1 MMRTMTEGVRP
12 TVPPTASATTRP
24 VALFRYA
31 ITAGGRGWRLAVGAL
46 GFAGHQLGEV
56 MVPVAVGLVVDRAI
70 APGNSRELLSTVLLL
85 AAVFVLLI
93 ASWQTADRMI
103 TRVHARGEHALR
115 QWTVA
120 SVLRRSR
127 VRRAPGEVLTISSAD
142 AAQVA
147 GFSWVVGEQA
157 GAVAALVAAGVVLAS
172 ISWSLVGGVL
182 LCTVLQI
189 VLVHRMS
196 GRLRRRSYEAQVQAA
211 RIDALGTDFA
221 LGLRAL
227 EALGATE
234 EANARYRAE
243 SAIAA
248 RAAYRADRANT
259 ALSTVNS
266 LASGLAFAGIAAIAG
281 TLALHQ
287 DISIGAFII
296 GVGLAQAVRR
306 PLQAIGYLPG
316 SVAAK
321 HGSARRVGEL
331 LDQSSDSAQ
340 PESTALPARTAPPA
354 STVRPVEATPEGH
367 PTVHLAWGGLDLPI
381 VPGLVVGIHAGDA
394 AATDLADL
402 LGARRPPLPGELVI
416 DGTDAVVLAAAD
428 LRRIVFAPPHNS
440 AVFSGTLRDNLAG
453 DGQRPITDGDPVIA
467 ASGLDEVVAR
477 LPGGLDESAGEN
489 GGRLSGGQRQRVLLA
504 RALRTPHPVVVLHNP
519 TTAIDPVTET
529 RIARTSVA
537 HLRSEGRT
545 VVLITASPVLLSS
558 CDEVHVVA
566 PDGPRGPHR

>member
-1 MMRTMTEGVRP
+1 MISTGTSPE
-12 TVPPTASATTRP
+12 TSTAPPMARAATRP
-24 VALFRYA
+24 GALFRYA
-31 ITAGGRGWRLAVGAL
+31 VTASGRGWRLAVGAL

-56 MVPVAVGLVVDRAI
+56 MVPVVVGLVIDRAI
-70 APGNSRELLSTVLLL
+70 APGNSRQLMSTVLLL

-120 SVLRRSR
+120 SVLRGTR
-127 VRRAPGEVLTISSAD
+127 VRRAPGEVVTVSSAD

-147 GFSWVVGEQA
+147 GLSWVVGEQA
-157 GAVAALVAAGVVLAS
+157 GAVTALVAAGVVLAS
-172 ISWSLVGGVL
+172 ISWLLVGGVL
-182 LCTVLQI
+182 LCTLLQV

-196 GRLRRRSYEAQVQAA
+196 GRLRRRSYEAQLQAA

-234 EANARYRAE
+234 EANERYRAE

-266 LASGLAFAGIAAIAG
+266 LAAGLAFVGVAAIAG
-281 TLALHQ
+281 ALALRG
-287 DISIGAFII
+287 DISVGAFII

-306 PLQAIGYLPG
+306 PLQAIGYVPG

-340 PESTALPARTAPPA
+340 PTSTAQTAVP
-354 STVRPVEATPEGH
+354 RQEGH
-367 PTVHLAWGGLDLPI
+367 PTLHLAWGSLDLSLI
-381 VPGLVVGIHAGDA
+381 PGRVVGIHTSDA

-402 LGARRPPLPGELVI
+402 LGARRPPLPGELMI
-416 DGTDAVVLAAAD
+416 DEMDAVVLPAAD
-428 LRRIVFAPPHNS
+428 LRRVVFAPPHNS
-440 AVFSGTLRDNLAG
+440 AVFSGTVRDNLAV
-453 DGQRPITDGDPVIA
+453 DDQRPLTDDDPVIA

-477 LPGGLDESAGEN
+477 LPNGLDESAGES

-504 RALRTPHPVVVLHNP
+504 RALRSPHPVVVLHNP

-529 RIARTSVA
+529 RIAHTGVA
-537 HLRSEGRT
+537 YLRSKGRT
-545 VVLITASPVLLSS
+545 VVVIASSPVLLSS
-558 CDEVHVVA
+558 CDEVHVVD
-566 PDGPRGPHR
+566 PDGQWEPNR

>member
-1 MMRTMTEGVRP
+1 MMRTVTQDARP

-31 ITAGGRGWRLAVGAL
+31 ITAGGRGWRLTVGAL

-127 VRRAPGEVLTISSAD
+127 ARRAPGEVLTISSAD

-182 LCTVLQI
+182 FCTVFQI

-234 EANARYRAE
+234 EANERYRAE

-248 RAAYRADRANT
+248 RAAYRADRANA

-331 LDQSSDSAQ
+331 LDPSSDSAQ
-340 PESTALPARTAPPA
+340 PESTALPE
-354 STVRPVEATPEGH
+354 STVRPVVSTAEGH

-381 VPGLVVGIHAGDA
+381 VPGLVVGIHTGDA
-394 AATDLADL
+394 AATDLGDL

-416 DGTDAVVLAAAD
+416 DGTDAVVLPAAD

-453 DGQRPITDGDPVIA
+453 DGQRPITDDDPVIA